1 MPKGHIYSAP
11 TVIHPLNTC
20 MVMGRS
26 NSDFLSS
33 QGACFQF
40 SLVLGAPAVGRAPT
54 GSWQGVGCKMGKRR
68 PHSRAG
74 RQAVGAWGL
83 AVNHKGAGIGL

>member
-11 TVIHPLNTC
+11 TVIHPPNTY

-40 SLVLGAPAVGRAPT
+40 SLVLGAPAMGRAPIW
-54 GSWQGVGCKMGKRR
+54 GWQGVARGGPVPEPADSRR
-68 PHSRAG
+68 T
-74 RQAVGAWGL
+74 QAWGSR
-83 AVNHKGAGIGL
+83 